1 MDKSIFSSEFD
12 GENLRDVITE
22 IQEDANL
29 RAIEVIDDVVEAL
42 SMLTVSQYS
51 YILSEADDL
60 VIYRGG
66 VNLIYLKNS
75 KNPNSGNSI
84 RIEINSCRV
93 ELSQLIQ
100 TVKEK
105 SGEWLYTLG
114 AVSTFLLSGWTFYK
128 NI

>member
-1 MDKSIFSSEFD
+1 MDQAVFKSKFD
-12 GENLRDVITE
+12 GENLSNVIKE
-22 IQEDANL
+22 IQEDTNL
-29 RAIEVIDDVVEAL
+29 QAIDAIDDVVEAL
-42 SMLTVSQYS
+42 SLLTASQNS

-66 VNLIYLKNS
+66 INLIYIKNS
-75 KNPNSGNSI
+75 KHPNSGNSI
-84 RIEINSCRV
+84 RIEINSCRL
-93 ELSQLIQ
+93 ESSQLIQ

-114 AVSTFLLSGWTFYK
+114 AVATFLLSGWTFYK